1 IEANGDDGVLIK
13 DSASMRNR
21 ISRNIISANGG
32 LGISLSGGA
41 NDGMAAPTIAS
52 GPGATLVAGMTPP
65 GATVE
70 VYRDPNGQ
78 GSFYKGSAVANGA
91 GEWSLALPGDDDP
104 SQGLPTAVAIA
115 ANGDTSAFGGTV
127 LGGAHASYTIGA
139 GRNGEVT
146 VFISG
151 PGANLTLPEIQ
162 QALQVISPTAQLL
175 ENQGNGVWQ
184 ANASL
189 FLNRGVTLR
198 LTPDTVTWLKLRSR
212 ATAIRRAPAVDGR
225 YNYNSFVTLRTY
237 NGAIVIDGVRVTSW
251 DPAAND
257 FDRDISNGRS
267 YVIAKYDA
275 RMDIRN
281 ADLSYLGSADGESY

>member
-1 IEANGDDGVLIK
+1 PESASTDGNFIRTNGTFGVDLSSGTIDTTVSGNTIEANGDDGVLIK

-32 LGISLSGGA
+32 LGISLSGGR

-115 ANGDTSAFGGTV
+115 ANGDTSAFGGNV
-127 LGGAHASYTIGA
+127 
-139 GRNGEVT
+139 
-146 VFISG
+146 
-151 PGANLTLPEIQ
+151 
-162 QALQVISPTAQLL
+162 
-175 ENQGNGVWQ
+175 
-184 ANASL
+184 
-189 FLNRGVTLR
+189 
-198 LTPDTVTWLKLRSR
+198 
-212 ATAIRRAPAVDGR
+212 
-225 YNYNSFVTLRTY
+225 
-237 NGAIVIDGVRVTSW
+237 
-251 DPAAND
+251 
-257 FDRDISNGRS
+257 
-267 YVIAKYDA
+267 
-275 RMDIRN
+275 
-281 ADLSYLGSADGESY
+281 